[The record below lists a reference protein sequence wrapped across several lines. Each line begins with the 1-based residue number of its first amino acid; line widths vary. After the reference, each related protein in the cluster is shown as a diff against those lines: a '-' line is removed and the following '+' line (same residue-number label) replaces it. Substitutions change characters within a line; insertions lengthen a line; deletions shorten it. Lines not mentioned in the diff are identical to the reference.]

1 MLIFS
6 LELTGNLQLKVLL
19 ALADSHS
26 SNQKINST
34 LAKLLEVDSELA
46 ATEADLL
53 SQLESI
59 QGKRRS
65 LLTVVNMF
73 ATADTSS
80 AAPIEL
86 PAPPPPA
93 AETNSQLEP
102 VSSNSRAPSLEISKA
117 TTTDS
122 VQTEALP
129 ANQSNQTKKKA
140 SSPTRKVTQKA
151 NATRRGSGWQ
161 DYVREEFSQ
170 SSLPEAVYVVLK
182 RSSDQV
188 FEIPALMN
196 NIFVDSLPTEVA
208 GKARRQ
214 VTNILSEG
222 ARKNK
227 RHRGQL
233 GQYSMS
239 KAAAKANSI

>member
-1 MLIFS
+1 MP
-6 LELTGNLQLKVLL
+6 
-19 ALADSHS
+19 DSHS
-26 SNQKINST
+26 SNQTSNST

-46 ATEADLL
+46 VAEAELL

-59 QGKRRS
+59 QEKRRS

-80 AAPIEL
+80 AAAIKS

-93 AETNSQLEP
+93 ETNGQLEP
-102 VSSNSRAPSLEISKA
+102 VSENLVDSSLEISKA

-122 VQTEALP
+122 IQPEAFP
-129 ANQSNQTKKKA
+129 ANQSNKTEKKA
-140 SSPTRKVTQKA
+140 SSSTSKNKATKKVAQKV
-151 NATRRGSGWQ
+151 NATRRGSGWH
-161 DYVREEFSQ
+161 DYLREEFSH
-170 SSLPEAVYVVLK
+170 SSLPEAVYSVLQ

-188 FEIPALMN
+188 FEIPAVVN
-196 NIFVDSLPTEVA
+196 AIFVDGLPTEVES
-208 GKARRQ
+208 KARRQ

-227 RHRGQL
+227 WHRGQL
-233 GQYSMS
+233 GQYSIS
-239 KAAAKANSI
+239 RAGAIR

>member
-1 MLIFS
+1 MP
-6 LELTGNLQLKVLL
+6 
-19 ALADSHS
+19 DSHS

-46 ATEADLL
+46 VIETVLL

-59 QGKRRS
+59 QEKRRS
-65 LLTVVNMF
+65 LLAVCRMF
-73 ATADTSS
+73 ATADEVS

-86 PAPPPPA
+86 PAPPLT
-93 AETNSQLEP
+93 ETNGQLEP
-102 VSSNSRAPSLEISKA
+102 VSENLVDSSLEISKA

-122 VQTEALP
+122 IQTEAFP
-129 ANQSNQTKKKA
+129 ANQSNLTEKKA
-140 SSPTRKVTQKA
+140 SSPTSKNKNTLKVKQKA

-161 DYVREEFSQ
+161 DYMRDEFSHT
-170 SSLPEAVYVVLK
+170 SLPEAVYSVLQ

-196 NIFVDSLPTEVA
+196 NIFMDSLPTEVA
-208 GKARRQ
+208 SKARRQ

-227 RHRGQL
+227 WYRGQL
-233 GQYSMS
+233 GQYSIS
-239 KAAAKANSI
+239 RAVAKANSV